1 MSKKRDP
8 AAGAMTPKRRVFAQE
23 YIIDLNGTQAAIRAG
38 YSVKTAA
45 NTAKELLQKKCVA
58 EAIKTALDARAKRT
72 EITADRVV
80 AELAKCG
87 FANLDDFVTI
97 NDDGIPQFDFSAV
110 DRDKMASLS
119 EITHDSIWEGKG
131 RDAQEVKRI
140 KIKFHD
146 KVRSLQLLGNHL
158 GIFRENAGG
167 DDLPMPVKVEICV
180 VDGRKE

>member
-1 MSKKRDP
+1 
-8 AAGAMTPKRRVFAQE
+8 
-23 YIIDLNGTQAAIRAG
+23 
-38 YSVKTAA
+38 
-45 NTAKELLQKKCVA
+45 
-58 EAIKTALDARAKRT
+58 
-72 EITADRVV
+72 
-80 AELAKCG
+80 
-87 FANLDDFVTI
+87 VTI